1 MTPPH
6 AAVNG
11 ATVGVEPVGRG
22 DPPQD
27 DLIDRARGIVQGAPT
42 IHSVENGRA
51 VLSIDIRQYAA
62 KQEVETGRGGQ
73 KLGLDRFD
81 SQGKGKVEW
90 SAAALL
96 PLHGELNE
104 KMQLAGHIGT
114 GQQGMAAT
122 ELQARLA
129 KADDKKK

>member
-1 MTPPH
+1 MPQKP
-6 AAVNG
+6 
-11 ATVGVEPVGRG
+11 VGVGAYWMVT
-22 DPPQD
+22 
-27 DLIDRARGIVQGAPT
+27 DRSTTASGVDVVRYRVY
-42 IHSVENGRA
+42 HLDSVENGRA

-129 KADDKKK
+129 RADDKKK